1 MKKKITR
8 LCAAALMLSAGIA
21 FPTVIQAQRVNT
33 FTVEQQARINSLKQG
48 YIKKGVPAHWA
59 EKRATM
65 IVEQESKAQLRTSV
79 KPATPNTGSIK
90 IDRGSTPGSYSS
102 YHAAA
107 TQDDYAD
114 YLVKHVLLSN
124 PAAVS
129 AISNV
134 HFHGV
139 YGPTD
144 ERSLAYFEYEGT
156 DFPID
161 KGLIL
166 ATGDVNGIAG
176 NGDSPEGP
184 NDDAGNALSGN
195 GGYSM
200 AVDPDLSPLVT
211 PNHPYDGS
219 ILVFDFKP
227 FKPDVSFDFVFAS
240 EEYPGYSNTG
250 FNDIFGFFV
259 TELPSGAPFNIAY
272 FPDGSTP
279 VTINNSNW
287 GNITSSDNDATHL
300 GAPLHDA
307 VNPQWHVPLY
317 QGSPVMEYGGRTI
330 KLTAK
335 ANGLSTAKT
344 YRLALKIA
352 NVDDGSMGSAVF
364 LSNLDLGAPE
374 VGLDTPYMGAWNPE
388 WDEQGKDHLYAD
400 CIQTLKLSF
409 LPAAFDRKLVLSYM
423 GIASKENIRKAD
435 GSPLPDTLDLK
446 ANEELIT
453 FPIKILPV
461 PAADN
466 GKEGAIKVC
475 IVGGDCDT
483 VMNKS
488 TKHFFKFYNGVQT
501 NIDFL
506 APGPLNPGR
515 FKLNITGGSNKI
527 YRSIDNG
534 LHWEFARD
542 PETGEE
548 RPFTPDQME
557 YFLASDRQ
565 IWLREPNACAEVQ
578 FFHYTKDTLIGPAH
592 ASLVRQVVL
601 PEVPGLISSYAPGIY
616 HVNSGSNMMFRVM
629 PTGVNAGK
637 VPVVETGRKS
647 IPDKQGV
654 RVVSNG
660 DGTYT
665 VTIYR
670 IREAIDL
677 RISFAAPNS
686 NVEADGTSIY
696 TERETLYVTSP
707 TANTAKVY
715 NVSGVLVRTLT
726 LSAGETV
733 RTALPAGFYV
743 VALGNGNTHK
753 VIVK

>member
-8 LCAAALMLSAGIA
+8 LCATVLLLSAGVA

-33 FTVEQQARINSLKQG
+33 FTVEQQARIDALKQG

-102 YHAAA
+102 YHTAA
-107 TQDDYAD
+107 TQDAYAD
-114 YLVKHVLLSN
+114 YLVKHVLLNN
-124 PAAVS
+124 PAAVT

-134 HFHGV
+134 HFYGV

-144 ERSLAYFEYEGT
+144 QRSLAYFEYEGT

-166 ATGDVNGIAG
+166 ATGDVNGVAG
-176 NGDSPEGP
+176 QSPEGP
-184 NDDAGNALSGN
+184 NDIAGGALSNN

-200 AVDPDLSPLVT
+200 VGDPDLTPLVT
-211 PNHPYDGS
+211 PNHPDDGS

-227 FKPDVSFDFVFAS
+227 FKPDVSFDFIFAS
-240 EEYPGYSNTG
+240 EEYPQFSNTG

-259 TELPSGAPFNIAY
+259 TELPSGTPFNIAY
-272 FPDGSTP
+272 FPDGHTP

-287 GNITSSDNDATHL
+287 GNISSSNNDATHL
-300 GAPLHDA
+300 GAPLPDK
-307 VNPQWHVPLY
+307 VNPQWHVPIY
-317 QGSPVMEYGGRTI
+317 QSSPLMEYGGRTI

-335 ANGLSTAKT
+335 ATGLSTSKT
-344 YRLALKIA
+344 YRLALKVA
-352 NVDDGSMGSAVF
+352 NVDDQNWGSAVF

-374 VGLDTPYMGAWNPE
+374 VGLDTPYMGAWNRE
-388 WDEQGKDHLYAD
+388 WDEQGKDHLYTD

-409 LPAAFDRKLVLSYM
+409 LPAAFDRKLVLSYL

-446 ANEELIT
+446 ANEELIA

-466 GKEGAIKVC
+466 GKEGAIKAC
-475 IVGGDCDT
+475 IVSGDCDT
-483 VMNKS
+483 VMNKT
-488 TKHFFKFYNGVQT
+488 TKHFFKFFNGIQT
-501 NIDFL
+501 NIDFV
-506 APGPLNPGR
+506 APSPKYPGR
-515 FKLNITGGSNKI
+515 FKLNITGGSNKV

-542 PETGEE
+542 TATGEE
-548 RPFTPDQME
+548 RPFTHDQME
-557 YFLASDRQ
+557 YFLASDRN
-565 IWLREPNACAEVQ
+565 IWLREPNACAQVQ
-578 FFHYTKDTLIGPAH
+578 FFHFTKDSLAGPVQPGI
-592 ASLVRQVVL
+592 SRQVIM
-601 PEVPGLISSYAPGIY
+601 PEVSGLVSSYAPGIHY
-616 HVNSGSNMMFRVM
+616 VNSGSDLTFRVM
-629 PTGVNAGK
+629 PTGANAGK

-670 IREAIDL
+670 VREAIDL

-686 NVEADGTSIY
+686 NVEADGSSIY

>member
-33 FTVEQQARINSLKQG
+33 FTVEQQTRIDSLKQG

-65 IVEQESKAQLRTSV
+65 IVEQESKAQLRASV
-79 KPATPNTGSIK
+79 RPATPNTGSIK
-90 IDRGSTPGSYSS
+90 IDRGPTPGSYSS
-102 YHAAA
+102 YHTAA
-107 TQDDYAD
+107 TRDDYAD

-134 HFHGV
+134 HFYGV
-139 YGPTD
+139 YSPTD

-166 ATGDVNGIAG
+166 ATGDVNGVAG
-176 NGDSPEGP
+176 SGDSPEGP
-184 NDDAGNALSGN
+184 NDVAGGALSSN
-195 GGYSM
+195 GGNM
-200 AVDPDLSPLVT
+200 MTADPDLTPLVT

-240 EEYPGYSNTG
+240 EEYPQFSNTG
-250 FNDIFGFFV
+250 YNDIFGFFV
-259 TELPSGAPFNIAY
+259 TELPSGTPFNIAY
-272 FPDGSTP
+272 FPDGHTP

-287 GNITSSDNDATHL
+287 GNINSSDNDATHL
-300 GAPLHDA
+300 GAPLPDK
-307 VNPQWHVPLY
+307 VNPQWHVPIY

-352 NVDDGSMGSAVF
+352 NVNDDAMGSAVF

-542 PETGEE
+542 PETGKE

-616 HVNSGSNMMFRVM
+616 HVNSGNNMMFRVM
-629 PTGVNAGK
+629 PTGANAGK

>member
-1 MKKKITR
+1 MKKITR
-8 LCAAALMLSAGIA
+8 LYAAALLLSSGVVFSTA
-21 FPTVIQAQRVNT
+21 VKAQRVNT
-33 FTVEQQARINSLKQG
+33 FTVEQQARIDFLKQG

-65 IVEQESKAQLRTSV
+65 NVEQEGKAKLRSTTR
-79 KPATPNTGSIK
+79 PATPNAGSIK
-90 IDRGSTPGSYSS
+90 IDRGATPGSYSS
-102 YHAAA
+102 YHTAA

-114 YLVKHVLLSN
+114 YLVKHVLLNN
-124 PAAVS
+124 PAAVT
-129 AISNV
+129 AITNV
-134 HFHGV
+134 HFYGV

-166 ATGDVNGIAG
+166 ATGDVNGVA
-176 NGDSPEGP
+176 GDSPEGP
-184 NDDAGNALSGN
+184 NARAGSALSGN

-200 AVDPDLSPLVT
+200 AGDPDLTPLVV
-211 PNHPYDGS
+211 PNHTDDGS

-227 FKPDVSFDFVFAS
+227 FKPDVSFDFIFAS
-240 EEYPGYSNTG
+240 EEYPQYSNSN

-287 GNITSSDNDATHL
+287 GNTSSGNNNSTSL

-307 VNPQWHVPLY
+307 VNPQWHVPVY
-317 QGSPVMEYGGRTI
+317 QGDPLMEYGGRTI

-344 YRLALKIA
+344 YRLSLKVA
-352 NVDDGSMGSAVF
+352 NVNDQAWGSAVF

-446 ANEELIT
+446 AGEELIS
-453 FPIKILPV
+453 FPIKILTV
-461 PAADN
+461 PAEDN
-466 GKEGAIKVC
+466 GKEGAIKAC

-488 TKHFFKFYNGVQT
+488 TKHFFKFYNGIQT
-501 NIDFL
+501 NIDFV

-515 FKLNITGGSNKI
+515 FKLNITGGSNKV

-557 YFLASDRQ
+557 YFLASDRN

-578 FFHYTKDTLIGPAH
+578 FFHFTKDSLAGPVQPGI
-592 ASLVRQVVL
+592 SRQVIM
-601 PEVPGLISSYAPGIY
+601 PEVSGLVSSYAPGY
-616 HVNSGSNMMFRVM
+616 HYVNSGSDLSFRLM

-637 VPVVETGRKS
+637 VPVVETGRTS

-670 IREAIDL
+670 VREAIDL

-696 TERETLYVTSP
+696 AEREVLYVTSP
-707 TANTAKVY
+707 TTNTAKVY
-715 NVSGVLVRTLT
+715 NVSGALVRTMT
-726 LSAGETV
+726 LSAGQTV

>member
-8 LCAAALMLSAGIA
+8 LCATVLLLSAGIA

-33 FTVEQQARINSLKQG
+33 FTVEQQARIDALKQG
-48 YIKKGVPAHWA
+48 YIKQGVPAHWA

-65 IVEQESKAQLRTSV
+65 IVEQESKAQLRSSGRL
-79 KPATPNTGSIK
+79 ATPHAGSILV
-90 IDRGSTPGSYSS
+90 DRGTAPGGYSAQHAYTP
-102 YHAAA
+102 AQLI
-107 TQDDYAD
+107 TN
-114 YLVKHVLLSN
+114 VLLNN
-124 PAAVS
+124 PAAAS

-134 HFHGV
+134 QFTG
-139 YGPTD
+139 TWTATA
-144 ERSLAYFEYEGT
+144 RSLAYFEAGSSG
-156 DFPID
+156 FPIN

-166 ATGDVNGIAG
+166 ATGDVIGSVPANNA
-176 NGDSPEGP
+176 EGP
-184 NDDAGNALSGN
+184 NDLTDGLDGGNTLVGS
-195 GGYSM
+195 
-200 AVDPDLSPLVT
+200 DPDLTPLTTSSVT
-211 PNHPYDGS
+211 CGS
-219 ILVFDFKP
+219 ILSFDFKP
-227 FKPDVSFDFVFAS
+227 FKPDVTFDFIFAS
-240 EEYPGYSNTG
+240 TEYPEFSGST
-250 FNDIFGFFV
+250 FNDVFGFFV
-259 TELPSGAPFNIAY
+259 RELPSGPKRNIAY
-272 FPDGSTP
+272 FSDGLTS

-287 GNITSSDNDATHL
+287 GNPGFGPNTPAQFPGNHALPGSPHPEWHVPVFDNDAK
-300 GAPLHDA
+300 
-307 VNPQWHVPLY
+307 
-317 QGSPVMEYGGRTI
+317 MEYDGHTVL
-330 KLTAK
+330 LTAK
-335 ANGLSTAKT
+335 ALGLSTSKT
-344 YRLALKIA
+344 YRLELKIA
-352 NVDDGSMGSAVF
+352 NVSDQILGSAVF
-364 LSNLDLGAPE
+364 LSNLDLGAPQ
-374 VGLDTPYMGAWNPE
+374 VGLDAPYLGAWNRE
-388 WDEQGKDHLYAD
+388 WDEQGKDHLYTD
-400 CIQTLKLSF
+400 CIQTLKLGF

-453 FPIKILPV
+453 FPVKILPV

-466 GKEGAIKVC
+466 GKEGAIKAC
-475 IVGGDCDT
+475 IVSGDCDT
-483 VMNKS
+483 VMNKT
-488 TKHFFKFYNGVQT
+488 TKHFFKFFNGIQT
-501 NIDFL
+501 NIDFV
-506 APGPLNPGR
+506 APSPKYPGR
-515 FKLNITGGSNKI
+515 FKLNITGGSNKV

-542 PETGEE
+542 TATGEE
-548 RPFTPDQME
+548 RPFTHDQME
-557 YFLASDRQ
+557 YFLASDRN
-565 IWLREPNACAEVQ
+565 IWLREPNACAQVQ
-578 FFHYTKDTLIGPAH
+578 FFHFTKDSLAGPVQPGI
-592 ASLVRQVVL
+592 SRQVIM
-601 PEVPGLISSYAPGIY
+601 PEVSGLVSSYAPGIHY
-616 HVNSGSNMMFRVM
+616 VNSGSDLTFRVM
-629 PTGVNAGK
+629 PTGANAGK

-670 IREAIDL
+670 VREAIDL

-686 NVEADGTSIY
+686 NVEADGSSIY

>member
-1 MKKKITR
+1 MKMKRITR
-8 LCAAALMLSAGIA
+8 LCAAALMLSSGVMFSTA
-21 FPTVIQAQRVNT
+21 VKAQRVNT
-33 FTVEQQARINSLKQG
+33 FTVEQQTRIDSLKQG
-48 YIKKGVPAHWA
+48 YIAQGVPAHWA

-65 IVEQESKAQLRTSV
+65 IVEQESKARLRSTTRL
-79 KPATPNTGSIK
+79 ATPHPGSILV
-90 IDRGSTPGSYSS
+90 DRGTAPGGYSAQHAYTP
-102 YHAAA
+102 AQLI
-107 TQDDYAD
+107 TN
-114 YLVKHVLLSN
+114 VLLNN
-124 PAAVS
+124 PAAAS

-134 HFHGV
+134 QFTG
-139 YGPTD
+139 TWTTTQ
-144 ERSLAYFEYEGT
+144 RSLAYFEAGSSG
-156 DFPID
+156 FPIE

-166 ATGDVNGIAG
+166 ATGDVLGSSYSA
-176 NGDSPEGP
+176 EGP
-184 NDDAGNALSGN
+184 NNQTGGLNNGNT
-195 GGYSM
+195 
-200 AVDPDLSPLVT
+200 AVGSDPDLSALTISTVT
-211 PNHPYDGS
+211 CGS
-219 ILVFDFKP
+219 ILSFDFKP
-227 FKPDVSFDFVFAS
+227 FKPDVTFDFIFAS
-240 EEYPGYSNTG
+240 TEYPEYTG
-250 FNDIFGFFV
+250 SSYNDVFGFFV
-259 TELPSGAPFNIAY
+259 QELPSGPKQNIAY
-272 FPDGSTP
+272 FSNGTTP

-287 GNITSSDNDATHL
+287 GNPGLPNVPSSFPGNHAL
-300 GAPLHDA
+300 P
-307 VNPQWHVPLY
+307 
-317 QGSPVMEYGGRTI
+317 GSPHPEWHIPVFDGDDKMEYDGHTVM
-330 KLTAK
+330 LTAK
-335 ANGLSTAKT
+335 ALGLSTSKT
-344 YRLALKIA
+344 YRLELKIA
-352 NVDDGSMGSAVF
+352 NVGDQALGSAVF

-665 VTIYR
+665 VTIYK

>member
-8 LCAAALMLSAGIA
+8 LCATVLLLSAGIA

-33 FTVEQQARINSLKQG
+33 FTVEQQARIDSLKQG

-65 IVEQESKAQLRTSV
+65 IVERESKAQLRSSTRL
-79 KPATPNTGSIK
+79 ATPHAGSIK

-102 YHAAA
+102 YHTAA
-107 TQDDYAD
+107 TQNDYAD
-114 YLVKHVLLSN
+114 YLVKHVLLNN
-124 PAAVS
+124 PAAVT

-134 HFHGV
+134 HFYGV

-144 ERSLAYFEYEGT
+144 KRSLAYFEYEGT

-166 ATGDVNGIAG
+166 ATGDVNGVG
-176 NGDSPEGP
+176 GESPEGP
-184 NDDAGNALSGN
+184 NDVAGGALSAN
-195 GGYSM
+195 GGYM
-200 AVDPDLSPLVT
+200 MTGDPNLTPLVA
-211 PNHPYDGS
+211 PNTVQDGS
-219 ILVFDFKP
+219 HLVFDFKP

-240 EEYPGYSNTG
+240 EEYPQFSNSLY
-250 FNDIFGFFV
+250 NDIFGFFV
-259 TELPSGAPFNIAY
+259 TELPSGTPFNIAY
-272 FPDGSTP
+272 FPDGHTP

-287 GNITSSDNDATHL
+287 GAISSSDNDATHL
-300 GAPLHDA
+300 GAPLPDK
-307 VNPQWHVPLY
+307 VNPQWHVPIY

-335 ANGLSTAKT
+335 ANGLSTTKT
-344 YRLALKIA
+344 YRLSLKVA
-352 NVDDGSMGSAVF
+352 NVYDDNWGSAVF

-374 VGLDTPYMGAWNPE
+374 VGLDTPYMGAWNRE
-388 WDEQGKDHLYAD
+388 WDEQGKDHLYTD
-400 CIQTLKLSF
+400 CIQTLKLGF

-453 FPIKILPV
+453 FPVKILPV

-466 GKEGAIKVC
+466 GKEGAIKAC
-475 IVGGDCDT
+475 IVSGDCDT
-483 VMNKS
+483 VMNKT
-488 TKHFFKFYNGVQT
+488 TKHFFKFFNGIQT
-501 NIDFL
+501 NIDFV
-506 APGPLNPGR
+506 APSPKYPGR
-515 FKLNITGGSNKI
+515 FKLNITGGSNKV

-542 PETGEE
+542 TATGEE
-548 RPFTPDQME
+548 RPFTHDQME
-557 YFLASDRQ
+557 YFLASDRN
-565 IWLREPNACAEVQ
+565 IWLREPNACAQVQ
-578 FFHYTKDTLIGPAH
+578 FFHFTKDSLAGPVQPGI
-592 ASLVRQVVL
+592 SRQVIM
-601 PEVPGLISSYAPGIY
+601 PEVLGLVSSYAPGIHY
-616 HVNSGSNMMFRVM
+616 VNSGSDLTFRVM
-629 PTGVNAGK
+629 PTGANAGK

-670 IREAIDL
+670 VREAIDL

-686 NVEADGTSIY
+686 NVEADGSSIY